1 MAGAIDGEAVRVPVG
16 AVRRRRSSGGG
27 RGEGG
32 AYAGSPAGVRRT
44 EARARG
50 DWREAGGSGVPR
62 ILELGI
68 QNVYKGKNF
77 TIKRLIFGMYS
88 AL

>member
-1 MAGAIDGEAVRVPVG
+1 MVEQRLLARAARRPRAARGAAAG

-32 AYAGSPAGVRRT
+32 AYPGSPAGVRRT

-50 DWREAGGSGVPR
+50 DWREAGGAADAAAEPGTAPPSLR
-62 ILELGI
+62 A
-68 QNVYKGKNF
+68 
-77 TIKRLIFGMYS
+77 R
-88 AL
+88 A

>member
-44 EARARG
+44 EARAPG
-50 DWREAGGSGVPR
+50 DWREAGGGAADAAAEPGTAPPSLR
-62 ILELGI
+62 A
-68 QNVYKGKNF
+68 
-77 TIKRLIFGMYS
+77 R
-88 AL
+88 A